1 MSESLISLTK
11 NEQMSESLIFLSEP
25 LIRSFLKK
33 MSASLGNQMSE
44 FPALQ
49 SRAMT
54 TFELFSLNPIEEGVA
69 ALVRLVVGGR
79 GGGRGRLML
88 VGG

>member
-1 MSESLISLTK
+1 
-11 NEQMSESLIFLSEP
+11 
-25 LIRSFLKK
+25 
-33 MSASLGNQMSE
+33 MSE